1 MSLRGGRSSR
11 RSNPQHNEEI
21 AHLHCNTPALVGGAR
36 EVATTQLKLNAQNPA
51 WSPDSKFLAFSGDAE
66 RGEWHDF

>member
-1 MSLRGGRSSR
+1 MPVNSPRKTATS
-11 RSNPQHNEEI
+11 
-21 AHLHCNTPALVGGAR
+21 ALVGGAR